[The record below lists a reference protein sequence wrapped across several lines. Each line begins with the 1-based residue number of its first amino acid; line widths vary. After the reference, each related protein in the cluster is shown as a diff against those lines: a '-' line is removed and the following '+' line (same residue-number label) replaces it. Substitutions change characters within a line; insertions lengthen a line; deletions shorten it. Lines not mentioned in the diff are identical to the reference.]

1 MAVRFSNEF
10 VGTQFHPEADPI
22 GMQAHFSQEFYKQK
36 VITGF
41 GEKKYDNMMEHM
53 EDPDKITK
61 TYHHILPRCIR
72 SAIQQTTQQLTA

>member
-61 TYHHILPRCIR
+61 TYHHILPRFIR